1 MDLGIGVAL
10 VCAVLTQLGFLCK
23 HRGANN
29 VPAVE
34 LRRPLG
40 SAGSLLRS
48 RWFALGMLVAAGA
61 WLLHILALALA
72 PLSTVQ
78 AVLATGVVLVAVLGD
93 RIFGCAVSRRQ
104 WIGIAMTTVGL
115 IALVATLPAPETQRA
130 TFALP
135 GMIAFEAVALALGA
149 LLIAA
154 PRMGTPVRH
163 HGALLGGAAGV
174 LFGVGDVSL
183 KALTGIAAGGPLA
196 VLASPWLL
204 VAIVAAALAFLASAR
219 GFQQGDAVPVI
230 ACTTTAANV
239 TCIVGGIVVFG
250 DALAGGVLLFIEL
263 AAFGLVAGAALL
275 IPAGHSRPAPVG
287 AAA

>member
-1 MDLGIGVAL
+1 MDLGIGAAL
-10 VCAVLTQLGFLCK
+10 VSAVLTQLGFLCK
-23 HRGANN
+23 HRGANDA
-29 VPAVE
+29 PAVE

-48 RWFALGMLVAAGA
+48 RWFALGMLVAGGA
-61 WLLHILALALA
+61 WLLHVIALALA

-78 AVLATGVVLVAVLGD
+78 AVLATGVVLLAVLGD
-93 RIFGCAVSRRQ
+93 RIFGCPVSRRQ

-115 IALVATLPAPETQRA
+115 IALVATLPAPETERT

-135 GMIAFEAVALALGA
+135 GMIAFEAMALALGA

-154 PRMGTPVRH
+154 PWMGTPVRH
-163 HGALLGGAAGV
+163 HGALLGGAAGM

-183 KALTGIAAGGPLA
+183 KALTAIAAGGPLA
-196 VLASPWLL
+196 VLASPWLP
-204 VAIVAAALAFLASAR
+204 VAIVSAALAFLASAR
-219 GFQQGDAVPVI
+219 GFQQGAAVPVI
-230 ACTTTAANV
+230 AFTTTAANV

-250 DALAGGVLLFIEL
+250 DVLAGGLLLFVQL

-275 IPAGHSRPAPVG
+275 TPAGHGHS
-287 AAA
+287 AAVRATA